1 MISVKQRIATLL
13 FIGVI
18 VVLLD
23 QATKY
28 LVVHYLSQR
37 VVIIPG
43 FLDLI
48 SVYNRGVAFGMF
60 NSGQCIFRTT
70 LLTVLSIAVF
80 LILFFVY
87 LFSKDITRLSMV
99 ALSMIMG
106 GAVGNVIDRIR
117 FGYVVDFIDAYV
129 KNAHWPAFNV
139 ADSAITVGA
148 ILLAIDLLFPDKKK
162 PVNNPQNHSHS

>member
-1 MISVKQRIATLL
+1 MIPIKQRLINLISIA
-13 FIGVI
+13 VV

-28 LVVHYLSQR
+28 FVVHYLSSR

-43 FLDLI
+43 FLDLV

-70 LLTVLSIAVF
+70 LLTVLSVAVF
-80 LILFFVY
+80 FVLFFVY
-87 LFSKDITRLSMV
+87 LFSKDMTRLSMV
-99 ALSMIMG
+99 ALSLIMG
-106 GAVGNVIDRIR
+106 GAIGNVIDRLR
-117 FGYVVDFIDAYV
+117 LGYVVDFIDAFV
-129 KNAHWPAFNV
+129 KNTHWPAFNV

-148 ILLAIDLLFPDKKK
+148 ILLAIDLLFSGKSKKQ
-162 PVNNPQNHSHS
+162 P